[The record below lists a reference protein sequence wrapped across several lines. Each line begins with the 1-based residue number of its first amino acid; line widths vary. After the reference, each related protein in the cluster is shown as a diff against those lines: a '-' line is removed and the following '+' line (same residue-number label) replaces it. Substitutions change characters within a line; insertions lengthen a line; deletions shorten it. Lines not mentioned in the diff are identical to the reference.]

1 MPHTEEQTTEP
12 RDSLRHLLDGHT
24 LAHTIE
30 DTVIQV
36 RKNPA
41 QVSLRWMLFQL
52 LCLEGEWERAL
63 TQLQIWA
70 SLDTRHLRE
79 AQMLRELL
87 RAESY
92 RAEVMEGRKQP
103 GWLDQPPR
111 WASLLIQA
119 AEAMRAED
127 PRQTDM
133 LRTQALDLA
142 PDEPGHANPGPT
154 FGWISDS
161 DSRLGPMC
169 ELMFSGGYRWI
180 PFSRIA
186 SLSFPPVTAA
196 LDLVWRPCS
205 VTLRDL
211 TVLNTYPTGT
221 PGVGYRVKYVRASG
235 REGLEP
241 RLRVVAVSF
250 VRCDGRQAVGQQVLQ
265 GRIDVAAASLNP
277 SQCAEDDLVG
287 GSFGHIAV
295 CAKTQCQRD
304 NAGIV
309 RGGEDQYAG
318 SGVSTTPRAGLSADG
333 AWIRTIRL
341 RIPCFG
347 KARDWFRKGGR
358 GGA

>member
-70 SLDTRHLRE
+70 SLDTGHLRE

-92 RAEVMEGRKQP
+92 RSEVMEGRKQP
-103 GWLDQPPR
+103 GWLGQPPR

-127 PRQTDM
+127 PQQTDI

-142 PDEPGHANPGPT
+142 PDEPGHANPGPA

-186 SLSFPPVTAA
+186 SLSFPPVTTA

-211 TVLNTYPTGT
+211 TVLNTYMPSRYPLTQGASDAQKLGAVTMWRNCGETTIAGMGQRTWITDTGEISMLN
-221 PGVGYRVKYVRASG
+221 VLSMHF
-235 REGLEP
+235 EG
-241 RLRVVAVSF
+241 
-250 VRCDGRQAVGQQVLQ
+250 QAVEE
-265 GRIDVAAASLNP
+265 N
-277 SQCAEDDLVG
+277 
-287 GSFGHIAV
+287 
-295 CAKTQCQRD
+295 
-304 NAGIV
+304 
-309 RGGEDQYAG
+309 
-318 SGVSTTPRAGLSADG
+318 
-333 AWIRTIRL
+333 
-341 RIPCFG
+341 
-347 KARDWFRKGGR
+347 
-358 GGA
+358 